1 MVALTRCWIAKN
13 ANRNKNT
20 NMYNW
25 LIMSDS
31 KGQAVIIAN
40 SADRDE
46 FESLW
51 SQGDFVGRFD
61 DQ

>member
-1 MVALTRCWIAKN
+1 
-13 ANRNKNT
+13 
-20 NMYNW
+20 MYNW

-31 KGQAVIIAN
+31 KGQAVINAN

>member
-1 MVALTRCWIAKN
+1 
-13 ANRNKNT
+13 
-20 NMYNW
+20 MYNW